1 MEYSEE
7 RIGFM
12 GWWDRQKRD
21 VAKEIR
27 KTLSEQGILV
37 KIIFAVFAVL
47 LGFCAWI
54 LSHSD
59 ALVRGYLF

>member
-1 MEYSEE
+1 
-7 RIGFM
+7 M

-27 KTLSEQGILV
+27 KTLSEQGLLV

>member
-1 MEYSEE
+1 
-7 RIGFM
+7 M

-37 KIIFAVFAVL
+37 KIIFAVL
-47 LGFCAWI
+47 LF
-54 LSHSD
+54 
-59 ALVRGYLF
+59 YLGSVHGSLATQTHWFEAIYFRIKMEYD